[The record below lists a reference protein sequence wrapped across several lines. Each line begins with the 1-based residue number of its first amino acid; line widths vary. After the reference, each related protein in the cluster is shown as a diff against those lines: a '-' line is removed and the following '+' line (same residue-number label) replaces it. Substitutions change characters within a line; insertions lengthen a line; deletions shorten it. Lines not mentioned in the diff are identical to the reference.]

1 MTMTELAVQYR
12 ESAELL
18 AGRILE
24 LRSELKE
31 GGLCE
36 MEKYRLRG
44 RIGMLTNMCRQTRAT
59 ARMLEHY
66 YDKEVHTL
74 VKYV

>member
-12 ESAELL
+12 ESADLL
-18 AGRILE
+18 TGRIRE
-24 LRSELKE
+24 LRSRMER

-44 RIGMLTNMCRQTRAT
+44 RIAALTSMCRQTRAT
-59 ARMLEHY
+59 ARRLERY
-66 YDKEVHTL
+66 YDREVHTL

>member
-12 ESAELL
+12 ASADLL
-18 AGRILE
+18 AGRIRE
-24 LRSELKE
+24 LTEELKS

-44 RIGMLTNMCRQTRAT
+44 RIGLLTNMCRQTHAT
-59 ARMLEHY
+59 ARRLEHY
-66 YDKEVHTL
+66 YDKEARTL

>member
-12 ESAELL
+12 ESADLL
-18 AGRILE
+18 TGRIRE
-24 LRSELKE
+24 LTEELKN

-44 RIGMLTNMCRQTRAT
+44 RIATLTNMYRQTRAT
-59 ARMLEHY
+59 ARLLEHY
-66 YDKEVHTL
+66 YEKEARTPA
-74 VKYV
+74 KYV